1 MEARSNFEAARIL
14 CIEHDFSVLES
25 RCAVLKHLGYDAAS
39 ASPRVAQIVL
49 RRQKFDLIVVPSLSD
64 DDLPRILNLSDG
76 ADILVLDEFSAPSE
90 FLSMVARRLNRRRRA

>member
-39 ASPRVAQIVL
+39 ASPRVAQML